1 MIAPTT
7 EPMKPAPSPALYQLS
22 ACPRKEATNAPTM
35 PRMVVMMKP
44 DSSLSHGMMNFAT
57 TPARN
62 PMMMVQMMLIGLLP
76 IFDEL
81 RRGEGGRRPSCVQLL
96 TAVSSFRDDRVSR
109 LFCISHP

>member
-7 EPMKPAPSPALYQLS
+7 EPMKPALSPAFYQLS

-44 DSSLSHGMMNFAT
+44 DGSLFPGMMNFAT

-62 PMMMVQMMLIGLLP
+62 PMMMVQMMLIGS
-76 IFDEL
+76 L
-81 RRGEGGRRPSCVQLL
+81 RMFQTARGGRRPSGVYLS
-96 TAVSSFRDDRVSR
+96 TAVGSSRDNR
-109 LFCISHP
+109 LLD